1 MANHKSTVKAHKQSL
16 ARRANNRES
25 RTRLRHSLMAVRA
38 AIDSGDGSAATDSL
52 RRTVSLIDK
61 LAHKGVIHAHT
72 AARYKSRLTR
82 RLQQTSA

>member
-1 MANHKSTVKAHKQSL
+1 MANHKSTLKAHKQSL

-25 RTRLRHSLMAVRA
+25 RSRLRRSLKAVRA
-38 AIDSGDGSAATDSL
+38 ALDSGDGSAAKDSL

-61 LAHKGVIHAHT
+61 LAHKGVIHANT